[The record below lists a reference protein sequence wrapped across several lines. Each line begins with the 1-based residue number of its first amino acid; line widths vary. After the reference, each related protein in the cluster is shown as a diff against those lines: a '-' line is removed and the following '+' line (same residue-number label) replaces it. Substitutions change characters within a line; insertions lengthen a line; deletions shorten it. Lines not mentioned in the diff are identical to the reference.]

1 MTGSKTSKYQI
12 SDNLRFIRRISGL
25 NQEETSRLMG
35 ISRSSYNALEV
46 GARDATLQDI
56 STLESI
62 SGISMD
68 VWLIVN
74 MRTSFR
80 DEFESGA
87 SLLGITEFIHEY
99 CRLSHKGR
107 RIIARHI
114 SEYYC
119 REAEI

>member
-25 NQEETSRLMG
+25 SQEETSRLMG
-35 ISRSSYNALEV
+35 ISRSSYSALEV
-46 GARDATLQDI
+46 GARDATLHDI

-68 VWLIVN
+68 VWLNVN

-80 DEFESGA
+80 D
-87 SLLGITEFIHEY
+87 
-99 CRLSHKGR
+99 
-107 RIIARHI
+107 
-114 SEYYC
+114 
-119 REAEI
+119 